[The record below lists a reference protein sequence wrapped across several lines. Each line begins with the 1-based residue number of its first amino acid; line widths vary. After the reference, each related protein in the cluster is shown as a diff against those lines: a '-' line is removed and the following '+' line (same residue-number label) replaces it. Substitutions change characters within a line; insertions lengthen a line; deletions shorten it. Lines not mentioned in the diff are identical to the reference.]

1 MSLYSSIR
9 LVFIVGSIFLIF
21 IIANKTKKRT
31 VALILGFVL
40 LISIVAVDFRFPV
53 ENSFISFKT
62 VKQAFSY
69 SNKGEIIY
77 TVEGS
82 ESGLIVYRDD
92 ETIGLCF
99 LPKTQKNR
107 WKIDSAFS
115 FDTVYDKST
124 NVNNTDYN
132 ITIYRMKKTS
142 DYYISFDAW
151 FVNEKPIVSDNK
163 TTDFKC
169 VKRTYDNE
177 SKKTYSFY
185 GYVEDIDNYQ
195 IQVNG
200 ETVDIII
207 CWMDFSNV
215 AIYKSNLVKRFMLY
229 PF

>member
-1 MSLYSSIR
+1 MSLYSIIR
-9 LVFIVGSIFLIF
+9 CIFIVCSIFLIF

-31 VALILGFVL
+31 IALILGFVL
-40 LISIVAVDFRFPV
+40 LISVIAVDFRFPV

-177 SKKTYSFY
+177 SKKSYSFY

-207 CWMDFSNV
+207 C
-215 AIYKSNLVKRFMLY
+215 
-229 PF
+229 

>member
-1 MSLYSSIR
+1 MSLYSLIR

-40 LISIVAVDFRFPV
+40 LISIIAVDFRFPV

-177 SKKTYSFY
+177 SKKSYSFY

-207 CWMDFSNV
+207 C
-215 AIYKSNLVKRFMLY
+215 
-229 PF
+229 

>member
-82 ESGLIVYRDD
+82 ESGL
-92 ETIGLCF
+92 
-99 LPKTQKNR
+99 
-107 WKIDSAFS
+107 
-115 FDTVYDKST
+115 
-124 NVNNTDYN
+124 
-132 ITIYRMKKTS
+132 
-142 DYYISFDAW
+142 
-151 FVNEKPIVSDNK
+151 
-163 TTDFKC
+163 
-169 VKRTYDNE
+169 
-177 SKKTYSFY
+177 
-185 GYVEDIDNYQ
+185 
-195 IQVNG
+195 
-200 ETVDIII
+200 
-207 CWMDFSNV
+207 
-215 AIYKSNLVKRFMLY
+215 
-229 PF
+229 